1 VPHFAKLCLQ
11 NAASFAGNRPRQAL
25 LAVRRSKES
34 GLLETPH
41 SISGFF
47 SAFLGAEGMGFEPTT
62 HCWASDFESDRWPIR
77 LPSELLAPN
86 VGRSVG
92 ALKFS
97 GIFPTV
103 SGKRIDRGRR
113 GRVGLQRF

>member
-1 VPHFAKLCLQ
+1 
-11 NAASFAGNRPRQAL
+11 
-25 LAVRRSKES
+25 
-34 GLLETPH
+34 
-41 SISGFF
+41 
-47 SAFLGAEGMGFEPTT
+47 MGFEPTT

-77 LPSELLAPN
+77 LPSESLAPN

-97 GIFPTV
+97 GIFPTL